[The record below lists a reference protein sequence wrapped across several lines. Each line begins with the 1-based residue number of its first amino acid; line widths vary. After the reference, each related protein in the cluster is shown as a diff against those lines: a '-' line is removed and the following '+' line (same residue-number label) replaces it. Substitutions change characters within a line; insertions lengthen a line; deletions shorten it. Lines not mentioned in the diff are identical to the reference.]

1 MPNQNLKAAKK
12 LVLSQEGS
20 KFYTG
25 KVGENKSERL
35 YKLRVSR
42 SSNIGLSMTGLKS
55 DANLELLNRQ
65 GKVLGR
71 SAQKGRMNES
81 ITETIGKGVY
91 YVRVSQRRGNTRY
104 RLGLSVDS
112 GASAGASATVVPT
125 NSWVQQVFDLTNSYR
140 QQAGLAPLRLNAKLN
155 TAAQA
160 HSVDMALND
169 FFSHIGSDGST
180 VYNRMNG
187 AGYDYNLAAENIV
200 AGYATP
206 KSAVQ
211 AWMNSPGH
219 RANILHPNLQEIGIG
234 FYFLSND
241 SGSNNYR
248 YYWTQDFGTID

>member
-1 MPNQNLKAAKK
+1 MPNHNLKAAKK

-42 SSNIGLSMTGLKS
+42 SSNIGLSMTGLKA

-71 SAQKGRMNES
+71 SAKKGRMNES

-112 GASAGASATVVPT
+112 GTGATVAPT

-140 QQAGLAPLRLNAKLN
+140 LQAGLAPLRLNAKLN

-169 FFSHIGSDGST
+169 FFSHTGSDGST

-187 AGYDYNLAAENIV
+187 AGYDYKLAAENIV

-219 RANILHPNLQEIGIG
+219 RTNILHPDLQEIGIG
-234 FYFLSND
+234 FYFLPND
-241 SGSNNYR
+241 SGANNYR
-248 YYWTQDFGTID
+248 YYWTQDFGTAN